1 MSGLVFLTVWWGQEA
16 NDLLHGPAFHV
27 DRVVGAS
34 NVGHRAVGLIEMK
47 DKGCMYY
54 TSIVMNNDQSA
65 LTAWFRC
72 FFKACFSILNGW
84 YVSDE

>member
-47 DKGCMYY
+47 DKDERY
-54 TSIVMNNDQSA
+54 TWMAYKGVCIIHQS
-65 LTAWFRC
+65 
-72 FFKACFSILNGW
+72 
-84 YVSDE
+84 